1 MTKLKAK
8 GKLQKVFHDAQT
20 LALVGFYINLR
31 RQAIA
36 YFFLKINPKFFA
48 RKNTIPFI
56 QSYHISQLH
65 R

>member
-36 YFFLKINPKFFA
+36 DFFLKINPKFLA
-48 RKNTIPFI
+48 RKNMVPFI
-56 QSYHISQLH
+56 QSYHISQLL

>member
-36 YFFLKINPKFFA
+36 DFFFENKSQVLCKEKHGSLHPV
-48 RKNTIPFI
+48 
-56 QSYHISQLH
+56 ISH
-65 R
+65 